1 MEEITSLQEE
11 NQKLKG
17 ELKQAQIRADALQR
31 IITSGKIP
39 MEDNPLVSRLKAEIG
54 DLQEKLKD
62 AEKLTA
68 RIRELEGQLA
78 LLTQGRNW
86 EKAVDQ
92 NILRSHRMSA
102 YALCYAVQDLKV
114 RDITQKLYEEHGID
128 VTDRTVYR
136 SLSVKEASDYKR
148 LTSLYTEFPTIFEE
162 NGISVEEIEN
172 WYTTMRTKKI
182 GSG

>member
-1 MEEITSLQEE
+1 M
-11 NQKLKG
+11 
-17 ELKQAQIRADALQR
+17 
-31 IITSGKIP
+31 
-39 MEDNPLVSRLKAEIG
+39 
-54 DLQEKLKD
+54 
-62 AEKLTA
+62 
-68 RIRELEGQLA
+68 
-78 LLTQGRNW
+78 
-86 EKAVDQ
+86 
-92 NILRSHRMSA
+92 
-102 YALCYAVQDLKV
+102 KV

-128 VTDRTVYR
+128 VTGRTVYR

>member
-39 MEDNPLVSRLKAEIG
+39 MEDNPLVSRLKAEIR

-92 NILRSHRMSA
+92 NI
-102 YALCYAVQDLKV
+102 C
-114 RDITQKLYEEHGID
+114 
-128 VTDRTVYR
+128 
-136 SLSVKEASDYKR
+136 
-148 LTSLYTEFPTIFEE
+148 
-162 NGISVEEIEN
+162 
-172 WYTTMRTKKI
+172 KKP
-182 GSG
+182 